1 MTGMLRV
8 LYREYKFRI
17 TNLAF
22 LIWDIFV
29 PIAYLLIFG
38 YGFQKSIGG
47 SFAGSNVDYAS
58 FFVPGIL
65 SMTCFGVA
73 MNTSWRFFMERENG
87 IFYELLT
94 YPLSRTQL
102 VIGKIIFNIGLS
114 LTGNFLVILAGVLF
128 LDTRIHP
135 KFAPWVCLFTTIGTA
150 GWFFFFA
157 ALALRIR
164 RMDIFNTVTSLCYI
178 LLMFGSSMFY
188 PLETL
193 PRWFQWFAHA
203 NPLTWLTDLFR
214 FATLENGTLL
224 TLGIESVFLAAFT
237 VAVFFAAIYALD
249 HAAE

>member
-1 MTGMLRV
+1 MTNILRV
-8 LYREYKFRI
+8 LYREYKFRT
-17 TNLAF
+17 TNVAF

-38 YGFQKSIGG
+38 YGFQQSIGG
-47 SFAGSNVDYAS
+47 SFAGSSVDYAS

-94 YPLSRTQL
+94 YPVSRTQL
-102 VIGKIIFNIGLS
+102 VIGKIVFNVGLS
-114 LTGNFLVILAGVLF
+114 LTGNFLVILAGVLL
-128 LDTRIHP
+128 LDTTVRNE
-135 KFAPWVCLFTTIGTA
+135 FWPWVCLFTATGTA
-150 GWFFFFA
+150 SWFFFFA

-178 LLMFGSSMFY
+178 LLMFASSMFY

-193 PRWFQWFAHA
+193 PDWFRSIALA

-214 FATLENGTLL
+214 FATLGTGQPTLL
-224 TLGIESVFLAAFT
+224 VIQAILLLGFT
-237 VAVFFAAIYALD
+237 IAVFFTAIYVLD
-249 HAAE
+249 RAAE

>member
-1 MTGMLRV
+1 MTNIFRV
-8 LYREYKFRI
+8 LFREYKFRT

-38 YGFQKSIGG
+38 YGFQQSIGG

-94 YPLSRTQL
+94 YPVSRTQL
-102 VIGKIIFNIGLS
+102 VIGKILFNVGLS
-114 LTGNFLVILAGVLF
+114 MTGNFLVVLAGVLI
-128 LDTRIHP
+128 LDTRVRP
-135 KFAPWVCLFTTIGTA
+135 EFAPWIALFTAIGTA

-157 ALALRIR
+157 TLALRIR
-164 RMDIFNTVTSLCYI
+164 RMDIFNTVTSLSYI

-188 PLETL
+188 PLENL
-193 PRWFQWFAHA
+193 PTWFQWIAQS
-203 NPLTWLTDLFR
+203 NPLTWLTDLYR
-214 FATLENGTLL
+214 FGTLGTGSTS
-224 TLGIESVFLAAFT
+224 TLLLQSAALLVYTLIVFGT
-237 VAVFFAAIYALD
+237 AIHALD
-249 HAAE
+249 RAAE

>member
-1 MTGMLRV
+1 MKEVLRV
-8 LYREYKFRI
+8 LYREYKFRT

-38 YGFQKSIGG
+38 YGFQRSIGDT
-47 SFAGSNVDYAS
+47 FAGSSVDYAS
-58 FFVPGIL
+58 FFVAGIL

-94 YPLSRTQL
+94 YPVSRAEL

-114 LTGNFLVILAGVLF
+114 LAGNFLVLLAGVMILGTTVTTGF
-128 LDTRIHP
+128 M
-135 KFAPWVCLFTTIGTA
+135 PWVVLFTSIGTA

-157 ALALRIR
+157 ALALHIR

-188 PLETL
+188 PLENL
-193 PRWFQWFAHA
+193 PGWFQWVARL

-214 FATLENGTLL
+214 FATLGTGSLL
-224 TLGIESVFLAAFT
+224 LLVIEGVVLILFTVFVFLAALYT
-237 VAVFFAAIYALD
+237 LNR
-249 HAAE
+249 AAE

>member
-1 MTGMLRV
+1 MTNILRV
-8 LYREYKFRI
+8 LFREYKFRI

-94 YPLSRTQL
+94 YPVSRTQL
-102 VIGKIIFNIGLS
+102 VIGKILFNVALS
-114 LTGNFLVILAGVLF
+114 LTGNFLVILAGILVLN
-128 LDTRIHP
+128 TTVRSQ
-135 KFAPWVCLFTTIGTA
+135 FAPWVALFSAVGTA

-164 RMDIFNTVTSLCYI
+164 RMDIFNTITSLCYI
-178 LLMFGSSMFY
+178 LLMFASSMFY
-188 PLETL
+188 PLESL
-193 PRWFQWFAHA
+193 PKWFRWIALA

-214 FATLENGTLL
+214 FSTLGTGPPTLL
-224 TLGIESVFLAAFT
+224 ILQAAALAVFT
-237 VAVFFAAIYALD
+237 IAVFFAAIRALD
-249 HAAE
+249 RAAE

>member
-1 MTGMLRV
+1 MTNILRV
-8 LYREYKFRI
+8 LYREYKFRT
-17 TNLAF
+17 TNVSF

-47 SFAGSNVDYAS
+47 SFAGSDVDYAS

-94 YPLSRTQL
+94 YPVSRTQL
-102 VIGKIIFNIGLS
+102 VIGKILFNVGLS
-114 LTGNFLVILAGVLF
+114 LTGNFLVILAGVLV
-128 LDTRIHP
+128 LDTTVGAG
-135 KFAPWVCLFTTIGTA
+135 FAPWVALFTAIGTA

-164 RMDIFNTVTSLCYI
+164 RMDIFNTITSLCYI
-178 LLMFGSSMFY
+178 LLMFASSMFY

-193 PRWFQWFAHA
+193 PGWFRGIALA

-214 FATLENGTLL
+214 FS
-224 TLGIESVFLAAFT
+224 TLGSGTPGMLAIQAGALFAFT
-237 VAVFFAAIYALD
+237 IAVFFAALWALD

>member
-1 MTGMLRV
+1 MTGILRV
-8 LYREYKFRI
+8 LFREYKFRV
-17 TNLAF
+17 TNVAF

-47 SFAGSNVDYAS
+47 SFAGSDVDYAS

-102 VIGKIIFNIGLS
+102 VIGKILFNVGLS
-114 LTGNFLVILAGVLF
+114 LAGNFLVILAGVLF
-128 LDTRIHP
+128 LETRIRP
-135 KFAPWVCLFTTIGTA
+135 EFAPWVFLFTAVGTA

-157 ALALRIR
+157 TLALRIR

-193 PRWFQWFAHA
+193 PSWFQWIARL

-214 FATLENGTLL
+214 FS
-224 TLGIESVFLAAFT
+224 TLGTGSFLMLLVQSLLLSAFT
-237 VAVFFAAIYALD
+237 VGVFFAALYALD
-249 HAAE
+249 RAAE

>member
-1 MTGMLRV
+1 MTGILRV
-8 LYREYKFRI
+8 LFREYKFRI
-17 TNLAF
+17 TNVSF

-47 SFAGSNVDYAS
+47 SFAGSDVDYAS

-102 VIGKIIFNIGLS
+102 VLGKIIFNIGLS
-114 LTGNFLVILAGVLF
+114 LAGNFLVILAGTLF
-128 LDTRIHP
+128 LNIRIRGE
-135 KFAPWVCLFTTIGTA
+135 FAPWVAMFTAVGTA

-193 PRWFQWFAHA
+193 PSWFQWIARF

-214 FATLENGTLL
+214 FATLGSGTLL
-224 TLGIESVFLAAFT
+224 MLVAQGIVLAIFT
-237 VAVFFAAIYALD
+237 VAVFFAALYALD
-249 HAAE
+249 RAAE